1 MSEQLALTV
10 TQALGVVN
18 DRLGT
23 MPLKVEGEVS
33 GFDPSQRYAAF
44 YFTIRDDASTMSVKV
59 WKNVYDASGVTLRNG
74 MVVELTGRFNVWAP
88 KGSFSFDISSIQVAG
103 EGRLRAQLAAL
114 AEKLRAEGLMN
125 DARKKPLPLMPTR
138 IGVITSPNGKAVH
151 DVLRT
156 LKRRFPIAEVLFFG
170 TLVEGEQAPRML
182 VQAIRQADESE
193 ADVLLLVR
201 GGGSF
206 EDMLPFSDE
215 SVVRAVAS
223 VSKPI
228 VTGIGHEPDQSI
240 ADLVSDYRASTP
252 TAAAEAVTPLI
263 DDLIALLER
272 QSRRLAVGLSAQV
285 SSGRSRLKAL
295 AERPVMSNPSVLLN
309 SSKLALDDYHRRLE
323 EVLPRQIQVNKLRLN
338 HAVQRFVSLGAQLLN
353 PHEKRFAVHI
363 GKLESLSPLKV
374 LQRGYAAVFDETGG
388 QVVDSVVKVHK
399 GDTLGV
405 RLSDGTLRCE
415 VLEIA
420 SLEYD
425 ETGA

>member
-88 KGSFSFDISSIQVAG
+88 KGSFSFDISSIQIAG

-114 AEKLRAEGLMN
+114 AEKLRAEGLMS
-125 DARKKPLPLMPTR
+125 DARKKPLPLMPAR
-138 IGVITSPNGKAVH
+138 IGVITSPNGKAIH

-170 TLVEGEQAPRML
+170 TLVEGEQASRML
-182 VQAIRQADESE
+182 VQAITQADESE

-215 SVVRAVAS
+215 SVVRAVAGAN
-223 VSKPI
+223 KPI

-263 DDLIALLER
+263 DDLIVLLER

-323 EVLPRQIQVNKLRLN
+323 EVLPRQVQVNKLRLN
-338 HAVQRFVSLGAQLLN
+338 HAIQRFVSLGAQLLN
-353 PHEKRFAVHI
+353 PHEKQFAVYI

-374 LQRGYAAVFDETGG
+374 LQRGYAAVFDEIGG
-388 QVVDSVVKVHK
+388 QVVDSVGKVHK

-415 VLEIA
+415 VLEIT